1 MRDAGQ
7 GLGRKI
13 PSSIPQASRGP
24 HDPAKCLVLW
34 TKGLFDSSKK
44 NYIWLGWLFVAA
56 DFSLAVVSRGYSL
69 IAERG
74 LQGM

>member
-1 MRDAGQ
+1 MTLQ
-7 GLGRKI
+7 SVLFC
-13 PSSIPQASRGP
+13 GP
-24 HDPAKCLVLW
+24 KDFLTLQ
-34 TKGLFDSSKK
+34 KK